1 MSYSHCQNP
10 LLMSSKQSAAKDV
23 LRSAVES
30 AKQLPGAGAS
40 LAATPGKS
48 LELLTN
54 VEEAGETPLRN
65 LEYDLKQQ
73 HFGPSFL
80 NPQRLYEVGDTALYL
95 GAYGLPAAAAGT
107 YLAGPAGL
115 VAGLGLGKAV
125 GQIHAT
131 VKERE
136 RLEKALK
143 RFDKTEK
150 KLLKK
155 LKQGYTY
162 GFIPGALAGAGLGGY
177 LGYTSVDKYKIP
189 LALFGAISSAG
200 TLGLLGSLL
209 GHKIQRERLK
219 DDPEFRDILERY
231 E

>member
-30 AKQLPGAGAS
+30 ARQLPGAGAS

-80 NPQRLYEVGDTALYL
+80 NPQRLYEIGDTALYL

-219 DDPEFRDILERY
+219 DDPEFRDILRKY